1 MSFASA
7 PQPTAHHR
15 PPGAASTLN
24 HGLTIRTK
32 LLLLSGVLLLFFLAS
47 GLVSLYLLRTG
58 DADMASLYA
67 DRVVPLKQLKAVSD
81 AYAVQVVDTAHKAR
95 DGAMTPEQARQ
106 SIAAAKRMIN
116 TEWAAYTGTELVERE
131 RQLIARME
139 ALMATANQAVDE
151 LDRLIAQN
159 DAEGLRQFAGQ
170 RMYPAMDPMQ
180 EVLGE
185 LIQTQLD
192 VAQQTVQEHQAGT
205 QRFGI
210 WLVVGLV
217 VALGIGVSTALW
229 ISRSTVRPLRA
240 AVEFANRVAHGNL
253 TTRVDAEGTGEVREL
268 RHALRDM
275 QAALAGLV
283 DQVRGN
289 AHHLAA
295 AAHQIARGN
304 LDLSQ
309 RTEEQASA
317 IQEQASAM
325 EELGATVQQ
334 NAQHAT
340 GASQKVLLAN
350 DVATAGGQAMANVI
364 ATMQGIQASSQKIGD
379 IIGVIDGIAFQT
391 NILALNAAVEAA
403 RAGEAGRG
411 FAVVAA
417 EVRSLASRSAAAAQE
432 IKTLIQ
438 ESLSRVD
445 TGSHQVEDAGRTMSQ
460 VVAAIQDVSALVV
473 NIDRASN
480 EQATGVSEVGK
491 AIAQLDQTT
500 QQNAALVEE
509 MAAAAD
515 RLQAQADELVD
526 AVSVFQTRAD

>member
-1 MSFASA
+1 MNPSTATAA
-7 PQPTAHHR
+7 PPRAVHR
-15 PPGAASTLN
+15 AEKRLN
-24 HGLTIRTK
+24 NGLSIRTK
-32 LLLLSGVLLLFFLAS
+32 LLMLSGVLLLFFTAS
-47 GLVSLYLLRTG
+47 GLTSLYLLRNG
-58 DADMASLYA
+58 DANMASLYA

-95 DGAMTPEQARQ
+95 DGALTPEQARQ
-106 SIAAAKRMIN
+106 SVAAARTLIRA
-116 TEWAAYTGTELVERE
+116 EWTAYTGTELVARE
-131 RQLIARME
+131 RKLIQRME
-139 ALMATANQAVDE
+139 SLMTTANQAVDE
-151 LDRLIAQN
+151 LERLIAQN

-185 LIQTQLD
+185 LIQTQLE
-192 VAQQTVQEHQAGT
+192 VAQQTVESHRTGT
-205 QRFGI
+205 QRFAAV
-210 WLVVGLV
+210 LVVGLV
-217 VALGIGVSTALW
+217 LALGIGVSTALW
-229 ISRSTVRPLRA
+229 ISRSTVLPLRA
-240 AVEFANRVAHGNL
+240 AVAFAHRVSHGDL
-253 TTRVDAEGTGEVREL
+253 TSRMEADGSGEVREL

-275 QAALAGLV
+275 QGALAGLV
-283 DQVRGN
+283 NQVRDN

-325 EELGATVQQ
+325 DQLGATVQQ

-340 GASQKVLLAN
+340 GASHKVRVASE
-350 DVATAGGQAMANVI
+350 VATAGGQAMANVI
-364 ATMQGIQASSQKIGD
+364 ATMEGINASSKKIGD

-438 ESLSRVD
+438 DSLSRVEA
-445 TGSHQVEDAGRTMSQ
+445 GSHQVQDAGRTMEQ
-460 VVAAIQDVSALVV
+460 VVATIQDVSSLVV
-473 NIDRASN
+473 NIDRASS